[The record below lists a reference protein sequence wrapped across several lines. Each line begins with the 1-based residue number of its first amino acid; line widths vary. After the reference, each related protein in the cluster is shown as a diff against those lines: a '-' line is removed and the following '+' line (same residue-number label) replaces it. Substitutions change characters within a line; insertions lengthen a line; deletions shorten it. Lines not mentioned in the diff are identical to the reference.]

1 MLTLP
6 GSFRIYRAPGSV
18 AFLNCGSAL
27 QPILPKSQCW
37 CIEEDSSKFVLQIR
51 RPQYWRIEL
60 PVDDQE
66 DAQRAVLLREVL
78 DRVLLFEKTRCP
90 FERSFTVMLPE
101 VKAPPVRK
109 RPWTPRRSLVAPRA
123 GEAEYLLVPGSGGFS
138 GPVLRA
144 SRSASDMKVSRPATS
159 QGAGVELKAAGRR
172 ETAVVHR
179 ESNAAEPSAVS
190 EEQRKPC
197 ASAQAEEPEP
207 ATPVNSEA
215 PSSGSREGQAEDA
228 EPATALKLE
237 IPTSGNSEVQAA
249 KGAEETLDGT
259 QDSVPRVETP
269 VKVKE
274 VVSVIEERIIEDPT
288 PLTAVNEAITQ
299 AQQASALAPAASP
312 TSAKSASPR
321 IRRST
326 LLSTTSAT
334 TATPPS
340 GDTMVRRRA
349 SAYEPLAYG
358 RTLAAREPKTECPSP
373 ILDAERCAS
382 PPAVEEDA
390 EVPPQEEVMFS
401 DNVFDVVHEG
411 SGEGANALRKT
422 KLRRYGGF
430 ATTRSA
436 TLPPHLCVVTAPPA
450 QPNAKPNLTIDTRTD
465 DSNAEPGSPAAVSP
479 TGSTDSFHSA
489 QAETS
494 PATPPLPASP
504 GSPGVSPQTF
514 PYPHDNILMPG
525 VHHRDVSDLTVT
537 PDTRRTWDATSTSSG
552 ASQFSAITAPDQSL
566 SSVECGASESEDG
579 AFASG
584 VQRGGAVRHRS
595 TASIAHR
602 GLSPLP
608 SAATLFNPA
617 SNPVAASKRVP
628 VPRPRTP
635 MEVLKRVPLAIVA
648 KTCEVLLGPP
658 AYLVQLMLRVAS
670 RISAGEWRGK
680 VFGLGEGGERI
691 PVQWDWSDEDGD
703 LSGWS
708 EDEVEFAGAAE
719 AAAAGRGGVPGG
731 WDDAGPSWGVD

>member
-1 MLTLP
+1 M
-6 GSFRIYRAPGSV
+6 
-18 AFLNCGSAL
+18 
-27 QPILPKSQCW
+27 
-37 CIEEDSSKFVLQIR
+37 
-51 RPQYWRIEL
+51 
-60 PVDDQE
+60 
-66 DAQRAVLLREVL
+66 
-78 DRVLLFEKTRCP
+78 
-90 FERSFTVMLPE
+90 
-101 VKAPPVRK
+101 
-109 RPWTPRRSLVAPRA
+109 
-123 GEAEYLLVPGSGGFS
+123 
-138 GPVLRA
+138 
-144 SRSASDMKVSRPATS
+144 
-159 QGAGVELKAAGRR
+159 
-172 ETAVVHR
+172 
-179 ESNAAEPSAVS
+179 S
-190 EEQRKPC
+190 EEQRAPC
-197 ASAQAEEPEP
+197 ASTQTEGTEP
-207 ATPVNSEA
+207 ATPVQSEA
-215 PSSGSREGQAEDA
+215 PSSGNEQGQAEDA
-228 EPATALKLE
+228 EPATAPKLE
-237 IPTSGNSEVQAA
+237 IPTSSSAEEQAEN
-249 KGAEETLDGT
+249 AEETLDGT

-312 TSAKSASPR
+312 TSAKSVSPR

-358 RTLAAREPKTECPSP
+358 RTLAAREPKREDPQP
-373 ILDAERCAS
+373 VLDAERCAS
-382 PPAVEEDA
+382 PPAVGEDA
-390 EVPPQEEVMFS
+390 GVPPQEEVLFS

-411 SGEGANALRKT
+411 AGEGANALRKR

-430 ATTRSA
+430 ATARSA
-436 TLPPHLCVVTAPPA
+436 TLPPHLCVVTSPPA
-450 QPNAKPNLTIDTRTD
+450 QPNAKHNLTIDTRTAA
-465 DSNAEPGSPAAVSP
+465 SARPESPAAVSP
-479 TGSTDSFHSA
+479 TGSADSFHSA

-494 PATPPLPASP
+494 PATPPP
-504 GSPGVSPQTF
+504 GSPCVSPQTF

-525 VHHRDVSDLTVT
+525 VHLRDVSDLTVT
-537 PDTRRTWDATSTSSG
+537 PDTRRTWDAMSTSSG
-552 ASQFSAITAPDQSL
+552 ASHFSAITAPDQSL
-566 SSVECGASESEDG
+566 TSVEECGASDAEEG
-579 AFASG
+579 PLASG
-584 VQRGGAVRHRS
+584 VQRGAVRHRS

-608 SAATLFNPA
+608 SAATLFNPGNS
-617 SNPVAASKRVP
+617 SNPAASSKRVP

-670 RISAGEWRGK
+670 RIAAGEWRGK
-680 VFGLGEGGERI
+680 VFGVGEGGERI

-719 AAAAGRGGVPGG
+719 AEAGRGVPGA
-731 WDDAGPSWGVD
+731 WDDMGPSWGVD